1 MKNED
6 EVGGGMFIRIPFGSK
21 SDKPYKK
28 IMYVEEGSVNESDLK
43 KLELRNPRVLVIRY
57 RKGKDL
63 PVLQKV

>member
-6 EVGGGMFIRIPFGSK
+6 EVGGGMFIKIPFSSR

-43 KLELRNPRVLVIRY
+43 KLEIRNPRVLVIRY

-63 PVLQKV
+63 PVIQKV

>member
-1 MKNED
+1 MKKED
-6 EVGGGMFIRIPFGSK
+6 EVGEGMFIKIPFDFK

-28 IMYVEEGSVNESDLK
+28 IMYVEEGSVNELDLK

-63 PVLQKV
+63 PVLQRV

>member
-1 MKNED
+1 MKKEEPN
-6 EVGGGMFIRIPFGSK
+6 VTVIKIPFGARP
-21 SDKPYKK
+21 DKPYKK